1 MKFPSVAFLAL
12 ALPVANGQDQQ
23 IPLNPHSSLTIPLLG
38 YGTWN
43 LDKSNASEA
52 VSYAIETGYR
62 HIDCAAAYG
71 NEKEVGKG
79 IADGLKKAGL
89 KRSEIWVTSKLWNDQ
104 YVCIRSLFHSWH
116 HTDNHQSSPGPC
128 LRGP

>member
-1 MKFPSVAFLAL
+1 MKLLSVALL
-12 ALPVANGQDQQ
+12 SVVLPLVNGHEQQ
-23 IPLNPHSSLTIPLLG
+23 TPLNSHSSLSIPLLG

-52 VSYAIETGYR
+52 VSYAIVAGYR

-104 YVCIRSLFHSWH
+104 YVCIRASGPARY
-116 HTDNHQSSPGPC
+116 HTDPH
-128 LRGP
+128 